1 MLVLCLAF
9 LFSNELGCR
18 RPYATSRP
26 ADCAPPCSF
35 FIVGA
40 SSIIFLLGVS
50 SLRPV
55 LRSAALFASQIAAA
69 LPHCCFSTVVLL
81 LRCAVFI
88 LPCTLQLGFYDF
100 VCVLMVAVVV
110 SVLLLLGR
118 LCASMYHLKLLLRC
132 AVLILPCALQLC
144 VYDTISAVRSMPSL
158 AAIGSS
164 AYLDLF
170 ALHALAMANGVA
182 FASRCHKTTGLPVR
196 PGGASCGL

>member
-1 MLVLCLAF
+1 MLGLAS
-9 LFSNELGCR
+9 LFSNTNADADDL
-18 RPYATSRP
+18 TLP
-26 ADCAPPCSF
+26 ADCPPSCSF

-55 LRSAALFASQIAAA
+55 LRSVTLFVTLAA
-69 LPHCCFSTVVLL
+69 LPRCCFSTVVLL

-88 LPCTLQLGFYDF
+88 LPCALQLGFYDF

-182 FASRCHKTTGLPVR
+182 FASRCHKTTGLR